1 MIRRE
6 RSSRRTYYYF
16 PDHSIYA
23 VSLCVTVFTQS
34 VKGKKKITSSG
45 ARVNHFWPWHHN
57 HYISSSRRQRRVETL
72 QTGWRAHRLSAVQQL
87 PGVIRGYGRHLNRLP
102 KCLRKLLGLFSFL
115 AKRDVRTLPD
125 RCFFLESKK
134 VARPVWKHAS
144 VCSWTVR
151 TSDRGV
157 EGWWMG

>member
-23 VSLCVTVFTQS
+23 VSLCVTVLS
-34 VKGKKKITSSG
+34 RKKKSLPVAHVSIIFDLDTTIITSLHPDVS
-45 ARVNHFWPWHHN
+45 AVL
-57 HYISSSRRQRRVETL
+57 RRYRL
-72 QTGWRAHRLSAVQQL
+72 DGAHRLSAVQQL

-125 RCFFLESKK
+125 RCFFLESK
-134 VARPVWKHAS
+134 
-144 VCSWTVR
+144 
-151 TSDRGV
+151 
-157 EGWWMG
+157 